1 MKRSGIEG
9 DLGSMK
15 KCLDSAAL
23 HRGYGC
29 TRCPTDVASMK
40 RSAIE
45 GDLGSMKKGLDSA
58 ALHRGYDI
66 WIGHRQRPKSRTPCR
81 SRVALSAT

>member
-1 MKRSGIEG
+1 MKRSAIEG
-9 DLGSMK
+9 GLGSMN
-15 KCLDSAAL
+15 KCLDSALL

-45 GDLGSMKKGLDSA
+45 GGLGSVNKCLDSA
-58 ALHRGYDI
+58 ALHRGYAS
-66 WIGHRQRPKSRTPCR
+66 HAAPPT
-81 SRVALSAT
+81 

>member
-1 MKRSGIEG
+1 MKRSAIEG
-9 DLGSMK
+9 DLGSMN
-15 KCLDSAAL
+15 KCLDSALL

-45 GDLGSMKKGLDSA
+45 GGLGSVNKCLDSA
-58 ALHRGYDI
+58 LLHRGYAA
-66 WIGHRQRPKSRTPCR
+66 HAAPPT
-81 SRVALSAT
+81 